1 MLVCNKEQGQ
11 SVTLSRSSSP
21 KFRSNL
27 MSLLGLSF
35 CSLSVLS
42 GVFMM
47 QNMRAIRDCRF
58 YWTASAECRQS
69 LVKKKVI
76 QRMNSPFSKGKAMPC
91 HIHRQLTKR
100 MNSAI
105 RRHMGKKTLLFT
117 PMIALVLSGCVQVQA
132 PDKQIVI
139 NLNIQIRQEV
149 LYRLDQASKQVIDNN
164 PGIF

>member
-1 MLVCNKEQGQ
+1 
-11 SVTLSRSSSP
+11 
-21 KFRSNL
+21 
-27 MSLLGLSF
+27 
-35 CSLSVLS
+35 
-42 GVFMM
+42 
-47 QNMRAIRDCRF
+47 
-58 YWTASAECRQS
+58 
-69 LVKKKVI
+69 
-76 QRMNSPFSKGKAMPC
+76 MPC